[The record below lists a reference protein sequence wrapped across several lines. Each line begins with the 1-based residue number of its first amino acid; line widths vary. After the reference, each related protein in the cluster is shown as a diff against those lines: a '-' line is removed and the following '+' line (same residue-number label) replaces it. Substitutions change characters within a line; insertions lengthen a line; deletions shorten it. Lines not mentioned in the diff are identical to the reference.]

1 MTIAAILKNKGYEIV
16 GIEPTRSVADA
27 ATLLAARR
35 IGAILVL
42 APGRELVGI
51 ISERDIVR
59 ALAEFGAGVLDRSV
73 SDLMT
78 RELQTATCETTVQQ
92 AMEMMTLGRFRH
104 LPVEKDGK
112 LYGIVS
118 IGDVVKR
125 RLGEVERE
133 AEDIRMYIAT
143 A

>member
-92 AMEMMTLGRFRH
+92 
-104 LPVEKDGK
+104 PDW
-112 LYGIVS
+112 S
-118 IGDVVKR
+118 
-125 RLGEVERE
+125 
-133 AEDIRMYIAT
+133 
-143 A
+143 